1 MSILLLVGILWGLS
15 ALVRASKQ
23 AAADRK
29 RMEAERKRQAEAA
42 RFKALQWEQ
51 AKQRQAEER
60 RRQSEIRAEKE
71 RYAAIV
77 WEQERQRQEQERL
90 AKEQERQ
97 AKEQARQAEQLA
109 KHEEQLAQLEFRMS
123 QAEADIAAESE
134 RIASLY
140 ALMDIAAAEQA
151 AAVPGSKTD
160 IRAQKQIISYQSAIH
175 AAEKRKAK
183 AEFTKQTAQQ
193 KLSA

>member
-1 MSILLLVGILWGLS
+1 MVYVAVAALVLCMVCPVW
-15 ALVRASKQ
+15 LVRAK
-23 AAADRK
+23 
-29 RMEAERKRQAEAA
+29 
-42 RFKALQWEQ
+42 
-51 AKQRQAEER
+51 
-60 RRQSEIRAEKE
+60 
-71 RYAAIV
+71 
-77 WEQERQRQEQERL
+77 ERQRQHQRERIAEEIVRNDRERKMAARLKAEESARLAALEREQQRI

-109 KHEEQLAQLEFRMS
+109 KHEEQLAKLEFRMT

-134 RIASLY
+134 RIANLY
-140 ALMDIAAAEQA
+140 ALMDIAVAEQA

>member
-15 ALVRASKQ
+15 ALVRAS
-23 AAADRK
+23 R
-29 RMEAERKRQAEAA
+29 EAKRQREVERQRA
-42 RFKALQWEQ
+42 EQ
-51 AKQRQAEER
+51 AKHSADMARLMAEHRQRQAE
-60 RRQSEIRAEKE
+60 IKAEKE
-71 RYAAIV
+71 RYKAII

-109 KHEEQLAQLEFRMS
+109 KHEEQLAKLEFRMT

-134 RIASLY
+134 RIANLY

-183 AEFTKQTAQQ
+183 AEYTKKTAQQ

>member
-1 MSILLLVGILWGLS
+1 MTLLALIGILWGLG
-15 ALVRASKQ
+15 ALVRASRE
-23 AAADRK
+23 AK
-29 RMEAERKRQAEAA
+29 RSAEAA
-42 RFKALQWEQ
+42 RLREEWKREREARSAQLQREIG
-51 AKQRQAEER
+51 RER
-60 RRQSEIRAEKE
+60 ELMRIAR
-71 RYAAIV
+71 
-77 WEQERQRQEQERL
+77 
-90 AKEQERQ
+90 EQERQ

-109 KHEEQLAQLEFRMS
+109 RHEEQLAKLEYRMS

-151 AAVPGSKTD
+151 AAVPGSKSD
-160 IRAQKQIISYQSAIH
+160 VKAQKQIISYQAAIR

>member
-1 MSILLLVGILWGLS
+1 MSILLLIGFLWGLS
-15 ALVRASKQ
+15 ALIRAGIQ
-23 AAADRK
+23 NHR
-29 RMEAERKRQAEAA
+29 ERKAVQRREEA
-42 RFKALQWEQ
+42 RRHNEQIRRMLALEREQ
-51 AKQRQAEER
+51 A
-60 RRQSEIRAEKE
+60 
-71 RYAAIV
+71 
-77 WEQERQRQEQERL
+77 RQR
-90 AKEQERQ
+90 AEQERQ
-97 AKEQARQAEQLA
+97 AREQVRQAEQLA
-109 KHEEQLAQLEFRMS
+109 RHEARIADLEFRMS
-123 QAEADIAAESE
+123 QAESDIAAESE

-151 AAVPGSKTD
+151 AAIPGSKTD

>member
-1 MSILLLVGILWGLS
+1 MRI
-15 ALVRASKQ
+15 
-23 AAADRK
+23 
-29 RMEAERKRQAEAA
+29 
-42 RFKALQWEQ
+42 
-51 AKQRQAEER
+51 
-60 RRQSEIRAEKE
+60 
-71 RYAAIV
+71 
-77 WEQERQRQEQERL
+77 
-90 AKEQERQ
+90 

-109 KHEEQLAQLEFRMS
+109 KHEERIAQLEFRMT
-123 QAEADIAAESE
+123 QAEADIAAETE

-140 ALMDIAAAEQA
+140 ALMDIAEAEQA

>member
-1 MSILLLVGILWGLS
+1 MVFVAIVALMLCMVCPDW
-15 ALVRASKQ
+15 LVRAKG
-23 AAADRK
+23 R
-29 RMEAERKRQAEAA
+29 
-42 RFKALQWEQ
+42 
-51 AKQRQAEER
+51 QRQAERER
-60 RRQSEIRAEKE
+60 IAEEIVRND
-71 RYAAIV
+71 R
-77 WEQERQRQEQERL
+77 ERQMAAKLKAEESARL
-90 AKEQERQ
+90 AALEREQQRI

-109 KHEEQLAQLEFRMS
+109 KHEEQLAKLEFRMT

-134 RIASLY
+134 RIANLY

>member
-1 MSILLLVGILWGLS
+1 MVFVAIVALMLCMVCPVW
-15 ALVRASKQ
+15 LVRA
-23 AAADRK
+23 
-29 RMEAERKRQAEAA
+29 
-42 RFKALQWEQ
+42 KA
-51 AKQRQAEER
+51 
-60 RRQSEIRAEKE
+60 
-71 RYAAIV
+71 
-77 WEQERQRQEQERL
+77 RQRQRQRERMLEQIVRHDRERKIAAKL
-90 AKEQERQ
+90 EAEESARLAALEREQQRIAKEQERQ
-97 AKEQARQAEQLA
+97 AKEQARQAAQLA
-109 KHEEQLAQLEFRMS
+109 KHEEQLEKLEFRIT
-123 QAEADIAAESE
+123 QAEADITAESE

-151 AAVPGSKTD
+151 AAIPGSKTD

>member
-1 MSILLLVGILWGLS
+1 MTLLILIGIVWGAS
-15 ALVRASKQ
+15 ALVKACR
-23 AAADRK
+23 
-29 RMEAERKRQAEAA
+29 ENKRQRE
-42 RFKALQWEQ
+42 L
-51 AKQRQAEER
+51 
-60 RRQSEIRAEKE
+60 
-71 RYAAIV
+71 
-77 WEQERQRQEQERL
+77 ERQRVRQAQRNAEIERMRAEWKRQQAETKAETARLIALEREQMRITR
-90 AKEQERQ
+90 EQERQ

-109 KHEEQLAQLEFRMS
+109 RHEEQLAKLEFRMT

-175 AAEKRKAK
+175 AAEKRRAK
-183 AEFTKQTAQQ
+183 AEFSKKTAQQ
-193 KLSA
+193 KLTA

>member
-1 MSILLLVGILWGLS
+1 MSVLLLVGILWGLS
-15 ALVRASKQ
+15 ALVRASREAKQ
-23 AAADRK
+23 QREVE
-29 RMEAERKRQAEAA
+29 RQRAEWRQRQAEAKAETA
-42 RFKALQWEQ
+42 RLIALEREQ
-51 AKQRQAEER
+51 MRIAR
-60 RRQSEIRAEKE
+60 
-71 RYAAIV
+71 
-77 WEQERQRQEQERL
+77 
-90 AKEQERQ
+90 EQERQ

-175 AAEKRKAK
+175 AAERRKAK

>member
-1 MSILLLVGILWGLS
+1 MSVLLLVGILWGLS
-15 ALVRASKQ
+15 ALVRASRE
-23 AAADRK
+23 AK
-29 RMEAERKRQAEAA
+29 RQREVERQRAELRQRQAEAKAETA
-42 RFKALQWEQ
+42 RLIDLEREQ
-51 AKQRQAEER
+51 MRISR
-60 RRQSEIRAEKE
+60 
-71 RYAAIV
+71 
-77 WEQERQRQEQERL
+77 
-90 AKEQERQ
+90 EQERQ

-109 KHEEQLAQLEFRMS
+109 KHEEQLAKLEFRMT

-134 RIASLY
+134 RIANLY

>member
-1 MSILLLVGILWGLS
+1 MSVLLLLGLLWGAS
-15 ALVRASKQ
+15 ALIRAYRERMREREFERVNREIRQ
-23 AAADRK
+23 RK
-29 RMEAERKRQAEAA
+29 AEAERLREEWKRQQADAKAEAA
-42 RFKALQWEQ
+42 RLIALEREQ
-51 AKQRQAEER
+51 MRIAR
-60 RRQSEIRAEKE
+60 
-71 RYAAIV
+71 
-77 WEQERQRQEQERL
+77 
-90 AKEQERQ
+90 EQERQ
-97 AKEQARQAEQLA
+97 AKEQTRQAEQIA
-109 KHEEQLAQLEFRMS
+109 RHEEQIAMLEFRMT

-140 ALMDIAAAEQA
+140 ALMDIAQGEQA
-151 AAVPGSKTD
+151 ASVPGSKAD

>member
-1 MSILLLVGILWGLS
+1 MSVLLIVGIIWGLS
-15 ALVRASKQ
+15 ALARASQEAK
-23 AAADRK
+23 RK
-29 RMEAERKRQAEAA
+29 REVERQRAEQAKRSAELARMTAEWRQRQAEAKEWA
-42 RFKALQWEQ
+42 RQQQTKAKAEADRLFALEREQ
-51 AKQRQAEER
+51 
-60 RRQSEIRAEKE
+60 I
-71 RYAAIV
+71 
-77 WEQERQRQEQERL
+77 RQR
-90 AKEQERQ
+90 KEQERQ

-109 KHEEQLAQLEFRMS
+109 IHEEQLAKLEFRMT

-134 RIASLY
+134 RIANLY

-183 AEFTKQTAQQ
+183 AEYTKKTAQQ